1 MAVKISLPTIAH
13 CTVQWLDDSERVIV
27 LTMDSG
33 WVYWDRRDY
42 TDDDE
47 NIIEPDPSEI
57 GYSRSGNYPPSYDFS
72 TIVVVAESEVPAN
85 QIYGKP
91 QQPTEKE

>member
-1 MAVKISLPTIAH
+1 MAVKISLPTIPH
-13 CTVQWLDDSERVIV
+13 CTASWFGDNNDGIHIE
-27 LTMDSG
+27 MDSG

-42 TDDDE
+42 LDDDE

-57 GYSRSGNYPPSYDFS
+57 GYSRRGWYPKTYDFS

-85 QIYGKP
+85 QIY
-91 QQPTEKE
+91 

>member
-1 MAVKISLPTIAH
+1 MKTTKEIILPTIPH
-13 CTVQWLDDSERVIV
+13 CNVHWLNDKKITVVLDMND
-27 LTMDSG
+27 G

-57 GYSRSGNYPPSYDFS
+57 GYSRSGNYPSSYDFS

-85 QIYGKP
+85 QIH
-91 QQPTEKE
+91 